1 MESLNRNWLTEHH
14 IDFEYKKYVLLAYLQ
29 HVSEHFTENRLY
41 PYLSDLVEHYR
52 NLKFLKESKQQLF
65 DRFPERILGSDAEHL
80 RLVYQKII
88 EDDSLMKEIE
98 QIVEFSLPQMESSL
112 KEGKKIYDFI
122 EEHTHIFPVGLSPLN
137 NEAGYLMLS
146 NGDLPETVVFEYY
159 VTFIEH
165 PMERHRG
172 LHLEYVGTYL
182 RSLTVSY
189 EYIKS
194 DLLRYNRRMPNPAAF
209 AIESEFNLPF
219 QETFLPLAKR
229 SIMKKIA
236 NAA

>member
-14 IDFEYKKYVLLAYLQ
+14 IDFEYKKYILLAYLQ
-29 HVSEHFTENRLY
+29 QVSDHFTENRLY

-65 DRFPERILGSDAEHL
+65 DRFPERIMGADAEHF

-122 EEHTHIFPVGLSPLN
+122 EEHTHVFPVGLSPLN

-146 NGDLPETVVFEYY
+146 NGDVPETVVFEYH

-172 LHLEYVGTYL
+172 LHLEYVGTYR
-182 RSLTVSY
+182 RSLAITY
-189 EYIKS
+189 EHIKS
-194 DLLRYNRRMPNPAAF
+194 DLLRYNSRLPNPAAY

-229 SIMKKIA
+229 SIMKRIA